1 MYGPYLSLLTLADV
15 QGEQVFISYGEDQT
29 NDSLLQFYGFVEP
42 DSPKDI
48 YVLQDFTP
56 RAVAAA
62 QALKVP
68 VARVPRLPDGEG
80 QFDAELVRTGP
91 SKDVL
96 QHLCT
101 LLGLTLQPE
110 THSAAYQVCAGP
122 SMLRS
127 EHSPNCMT
135 CLVMIALHRSVK

>member
-1 MYGPYLSLLTLADV
+1 M
-15 QGEQVFISYGEDQT
+15 FISYGEDQT

-42 DSPKDI
+42 NSPKDI

-62 QALKVP
+62 QALRVP
-68 VARVPRLPDGEG
+68 VARVPRLPDGEE
-80 QFDAELVRTGP
+80 QFDAQLVRTGP

-110 THSAAYQVCAGP
+110 THAAAYKVCTAEHAAAVYLLQLCTCSTLERDP
-122 SMLRS
+122 S
-127 EHSPNCMT
+127 
-135 CLVMIALHRSVK
+135 CLVMVV